1 MLFAVA
7 ACGNSTSS
15 NSNEI
20 SFQTWN
26 LKNDTYTPYFNDL
39 IAAFQKENP
48 GVTVK
53 WIDQP
58 ADGYTDKI
66 NADAAA
72 GTLPDVVDMSPTGAY
87 SLAKA
92 GVTLNLSREDPDA
105 EPSSLLHRGV
115 M

>member
-1 MLFAVA
+1 MFSMRKTIAAVGAGSILFAVA

-66 NADAAA
+66 RPFAVWC
-72 GTLPDVVDMSPTGAY
+72 G
-87 SLAKA
+87 
-92 GVTLNLSREDPDA
+92 
-105 EPSSLLHRGV
+105 
-115 M
+115 